1 MGAIGH
7 EMISIPATDTEL
19 GLDER
24 MIDALK
30 AVDIQ
35 GIKHNTPAVIEVL
48 DSSAFRDGEVHTGI
62 LQQVKS
68 RQKAA

>member
-1 MGAIGH
+1 
-7 EMISIPATDTEL
+7 
-19 GLDER
+19 